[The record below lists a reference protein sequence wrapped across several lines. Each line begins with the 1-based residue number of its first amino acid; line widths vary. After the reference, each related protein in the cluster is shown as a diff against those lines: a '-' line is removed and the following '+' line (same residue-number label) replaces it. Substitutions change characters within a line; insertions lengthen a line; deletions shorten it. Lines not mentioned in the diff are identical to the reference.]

1 MLDAVTIERRGLP
14 TATVG
19 VDKLVMTTGRGMA
32 RAQGFPDLAIAAIE
46 HISGSLEGVHD
57 PKEIDRMAQQA
68 AGQVE
73 KILTGK

>member
-1 MLDAVTIERRGLP
+1 
-14 TATVG
+14 
-19 VDKLVMTTGRGMA
+19 MTTGRGMA

-73 KILTGK
+73 TILTGK